1 MNEQRV
7 DDEAPVI
14 VVSSDCHIGPRLVD
28 DLRPYCPAT
37 KLGDFDEFV
46 ARTNALRADI
56 YARMPSRSSPAF
68 TRNQTTPGHYDS
80 DARLRDLDHDGVAA
94 EIIFHGSQNEEPIPF
109 GTFVVFI
116 DPSTGDKDLIAL
128 GRHIYNQWLA
138 DFCALAPA
146 RRVGLAQLPLWD
158 IDAAVA
164 EVEWA
169 HEHGLRGINFPAP
182 RPSVPMYNDRAWE
195 RFWSVCAERRM
206 TLTCHSGAGDPTAW
220 TGPEATAL
228 LSIESGGWFS
238 RRALHQMIFGGVF
251 ERHPD
256 LQLVLTEQP
265 GDWWPYTLR
274 ELDSA
279 WMAHSHA
286 FRDQV
291 PRLPSE
297 YCARNVSVG
306 SSFLAHFEAE
316 AAVRDGYADKILW
329 GSDYPHMEGTYQRPH
344 DVDDPSMSLL
354 AMRHTFAGLDV
365 ASVRAMAGENAV
377 RVYGLDHDELASVAA
392 RIGAPSVTE
401 LTTPIAEIPADG
413 GSLAFRTFGPWA

>member
-1 MNEQRV
+1 MNQNT

-28 DLRPYCPAT
+28 DLRPYCPAAH
-37 KLGDFDEFV
+37 LGEFDAFV
-46 ARTNALRADI
+46 AHTDALRADI
-56 YARMPSRSSPAF
+56 YARMPGRAAPAF
-68 TRNQTTPGHYDS
+68 ARNQRIAGHFDS
-80 DARLRDLDHDGVAA
+80 HARLHDLDRDGVAA
-94 EIIFHGSQNEEPIPF
+94 EVIFHGSQNEEPIPF

-116 DPSTGDKDLIAL
+116 DPSESDRSLIGL
-128 GRHIYNQWLA
+128 GRHIYNEWLA
-138 DFCALAPA
+138 DFCAQAPA
-146 RRVGLAQLPLWD
+146 RRVGLAQLPMWD
-158 IDAAVA
+158 IEAAVH

-169 HEHGLRGINFPAP
+169 HDRGLRGINFPAP
-182 RPSVPMYNDRAWE
+182 RPGVPMYNDRAWE
-195 RFWSVCAERRM
+195 PFWSACAERRLP
-206 TLTCHSGAGDPTAW
+206 LTCHSGAGDPSAW

-265 GDWWPYTLR
+265 GDWWPYTVR

-279 WMAHSHA
+279 WLAHSHA

-291 PRLPSE
+291 PRRPSE
-297 YCARNVSVG
+297 YCARNVSIG

-316 AAVRDGYADKILW
+316 AAVRDGYVDKIMW
-329 GSDYPHMEGTYQRPH
+329 GSDYPHMEGTYQRPDH
-344 DVDDPSMSLL
+344 DDDPSMSVL
-354 AMRHTFAGLDV
+354 AMRHTFAGLD
-365 ASVRAMAGENAV
+365 AESVRAMAGENAI
-377 RVYGLDHDELASVAA
+377 RVYGLDHAELTKVAA
-392 RIGAPSVTE
+392 RIGAPSVIE